1 MDQYTWER
9 WIVERHESMA
19 KVAETRSRL
28 DGWRSR
34 ERFAERLALELRR
47 LADRIDGGER
57 VMPWLVRGRL
67 GSD

>member
-1 MDQYTWER
+1 MDPYTWER
-9 WIVERHESMA
+9 WIIERHESMA
-19 KVAETRSRL
+19 QVAETRSRL

-34 ERFAERLALELRR
+34 KRFAERLALELRR